1 MTNTT
6 ITFEGK
12 EFQYIS
18 YPNKYG
24 YANSTYNTNQYRIKE
39 SDLNLKFNEYY
50 RNGKIKNV
58 SISSVGKFHLKLK
71 DGLTTNEYLKMYL
84 DLFNHFAN

>member
-12 EFQYIS
+12 EFYYNS

-24 YANSTYNTNQYRIKE
+24 YANSTYNTNQYGIKD

-58 SISSVGKFHLKLK
+58 IISSVGKFHLKLK
-71 DGLTTNEYLKMYL
+71 DGLTENEYLKMYL
-84 DLFNHFAN
+84 DLFNHFEN